1 MAFPYSIFN
10 TRSATDPGAPARDFF
25 AVSGT
30 PTVYSEVWS
39 GDESDGYGLTVFTT
53 GTLTGTFTLWMT
65 DKITPSLA
73 DDTDW
78 VQDTTFVPTNPAG
91 AAVKY
96 RDDGGNA
103 KAKWKRLKY
112 ISASG
117 AGNLQGWV
125 SVPKFRG

>member
-1 MAFPYSIFN
+1 MAQPFSIFN
-10 TRSATDPGAPARDFF
+10 TRSATDPGAPTLNIV

-30 PTVYSEVWS
+30 PTVYSELWS

-65 DKITPSLA
+65 DKIAPGLA
-73 DDTDW
+73 NDNDW
-78 VQDTTFVPTNPAG
+78 VQDTGFVPTNPAG
-91 AAVKY
+91 AAVKF

-112 ISASG
+112 VSASG
-117 AGNLQGWV
+117 TGNLEGYV